1 MPYTPD
7 GRFIHCP
14 PEDPTDWT
22 TDYECAWWKDEKY
35 IIGKLT
41 QKQRLVKVINML
53 THSEDVIQT
62 CQEET
67 ISDIRNRY
75 LDYNKHA
82 QSYTF
87 KALKDDKIVPLDMSL
102 TLEENGVLDETETF
116 YDLGINDDFY
126 IPVLHIYYNDD
137 LTVA

>member
-1 MPYTPD
+1 MSLPLSLSFIYLLTNLNLHL
-7 GRFIHCP
+7 FIHSFVYCQQ
-14 PEDPTDWT
+14 
-22 TDYECAWWKDEKY
+22 
-35 IIGKLT
+35 LT
-41 QKQRLVKVINML
+41 KKQRLVKVINML
-53 THSEDVIQT
+53 NHSEDVIQT
-62 CQEET
+62 CQEEA
-67 ISDIRNRY
+67 ISDILNRY

-87 KALKDDKIVPLDMSL
+87 KALKDDQIVPLDMTK

-116 YDLGINDDFY
+116 YELGINDDFY

>member
-1 MPYTPD
+1 MNE
-7 GRFIHCP
+7 CP
-14 PEDPTDWT
+14 S
-22 TDYECAWWKDEKY
+22 CICINLY
-35 IIGKLT
+35 ILIDSFCVQLT
-41 QKQRLVKVINML
+41 KKQRLVKVINML

-62 CQEET
+62 CQEES
-67 ISDIRNRY
+67 IADILERY

-82 QSYTF
+82 KSYTF
-87 KALKDDKIVPLDMSL
+87 KALKDDKIVPLDMQL